1 MPSSVCQTQPE
12 HICTCSV
19 HGNDDR
25 SNDTCRVFSDFE
37 QTLWCTSP
45 CPPARVGAKGTA
57 HSGLNIHKLRL
68 LWLDCLF
75 GAMIAWRTSS
85 DVIAVSGE
93 DAQRADTWTGKT
105 ERLIKCG
112 LLRIRYIK
120 YQLQTEEAHSC
131 WRRHSGVHAPPGH
144 WHVCVLSSK
153 NHKISAERI
162 RRLN

>member
-1 MPSSVCQTQPE
+1 MCRRPCVKPNRSTSVPVLFMEMMIAVMTPA
-12 HICTCSV
+12 
-19 HGNDDR
+19 G
-25 SNDTCRVFSDFE
+25 FS
-37 QTLWCTSP
+37 LWCTSP

-93 DAQRADTWTGKT
+93 DTQRADTWTGKT